1 MRLLAEKNT
10 VSKNNLMTFLA
21 RYCTDKDLAK
31 NLINFSLQ
39 KNINTNQ
46 IITENEIKEFI
57 LDLHNKNKEL
67 FDEIKFTPSKSATN
81 LNIIKNNQ
89 YEIIKALTLYKIN
102 DIEDI
107 YKELL
112 DYRDED
118 IKLSIIESPNT
129 PISILKDFGQDDI
142 IAMINIELQKANIE
156 HETIEEVIEELNNET
171 PFSGGHGTCS
181 TTEKQNIL
189 SAFKNVYRN
198 TNEENKKFVQLHIN
212 EINEEINRECSIKI
226 NKPEWIKY
234 AYEFNIAGITPII
247 DAKKYLNA
255 PIMERKELLDSLTIS
270 SLKKEMEHINY
281 LFSKLDDKMMF
292 YEIIDDYIK
301 VYDIFKQK
309 IQLLEK
315 NLEQEKENI
324 AER

>member
-1 MRLLAEKNT
+1 
-10 VSKNNLMTFLA
+10 MTFLA

-255 PIMERKELLDSLTIS
+255 PIMERKELLDLLTIS